1 MEEQNPFQGSN
12 TLFQE
17 QTIPYLT
24 FLKASV
30 IDALRRAFALH
41 PDPALAQTKIT
52 LEFPQTKITYPLIVI
67 DYYGRR
73 IFNSGVASFEELAS
87 PEVLNLGDTPQLFYM
102 YGYEG
107 DIEFSLYGLDTL
119 TRDRLADS
127 LVTLIVSQ
135 NLQQWTSNF
144 YERIYNMSEIGIPA
158 SDYNSLTFNT
168 DEITPFGD
176 EQMPTPWDSENAL
189 LYKTMYRTNI
199 LGQFMTLPN
208 SVILNDYIT
217 EILLFP
223 IDESEGETSETQI
236 PISVPVTADSE

>member
-1 MEEQNPFQGSN
+1 METNPFQGQN
-12 TLFQE
+12 TIFQE

-30 IDALRRAFALH
+30 IDALRRAFANH
-41 PDPALAQTKIT
+41 PDPALAQTKVT
-52 LEFPQTKITYPLIVI
+52 LEFPQTKITYPLIVV

-73 IFNSGVASFEELAS
+73 IFNSGVNSFEYLDS
-87 PEVLNLGDTPQLFYM
+87 PEVLSLGSDTQLFYS

-107 DIEFSLYGLDTL
+107 DLEFSLYGLDTL

-135 NLQQWTSNF
+135 NLETWSNF
-144 YERIYNMSEIGIPA
+144 FFERLYDMAELGIPA
-158 SDYNSLTFNT
+158 SDYNSLTINT
-168 DEITPFGD
+168 DEVTPFGD
-176 EQMPTPWDSENAL
+176 SQMPTPWESENAL

-208 SVILNDYIT
+208 IAVLTGAI
-217 EILLFP
+217 EEVLLYP
-223 IDESEGETSETQI
+223 IDLAEGETSSTQN
-236 PISVPVTADSE
+236 PIVVPVTATSA

>member
-1 MEEQNPFQGSN
+1 MEPVPFQGPN

-24 FLKASV
+24 FLKASIV
-30 IDALRRAFALH
+30 DALRRAFANH
-41 PDPALAQTKIT
+41 PDPALAKTKVTI
-52 LEFPQTKITYPLIVI
+52 EFPQTEITYPLIVV

-73 IFNSGVASFEELAS
+73 IFNSGVNSYEQIAS
-87 PEVLNLGDTPQLFYM
+87 PEVQNLGVTPQLFYM

-107 DIEFSLYGLDTL
+107 DVEFSLYALDTL
-119 TRDRLADS
+119 SRDRLADS
-127 LVTLIVSQ
+127 LVTIIVSQ
-135 NLQQWTSNF
+135 NLSAWTEAF
-144 YERIYNMSEIGIPA
+144 FERIYDMSELGIPA

-176 EQMPTPWDSENAL
+176 STMPTPWDSENAL

-208 SVILNDYIT
+208 LEVLNNYIT

-223 IDESEGETSETQI
+223 IDVSEGPTSSTQI
-236 PISVPVTADSE
+236 PVSVPVTADSD